1 MKLVKS
7 LFVFSLLFF
16 IIACSNDAGT
26 VKKEEEE
33 KKVTEQEQPAET
45 ETKIDKDTETEV
57 KTDTETVAKEEDSK
71 ADEVKKP
78 QSTEV
83 KTMTAIYVGQV
94 DPHTIEVVAE
104 GETINL
110 QTTEADINFDEFS
123 DGDEV
128 KIQYYKNEQDQYV
141 LKSMKFSVVEEKKE
155 DSSSPVKESP
165 KVISTEATY
174 VGQVDTSTIEVTV
187 DGEAINLQTTEID
200 VNLDEIE
207 EGSQVMIAYYQNE
220 DGQNILKSIE

>member
-1 MKLVKS
+1 MKLLKS
-7 LFVFSLLFF
+7 LFVLSLLFF

-33 KKVTEQEQPAET
+33 KEKEVTTEQPADNE
-45 ETKIDKDTETEV
+45 TETEV
-57 KTDTETVAKEEDSK
+57 KTETETTTVEKEEDSK
-71 ADEVKKP
+71 TDEVKEPKN
-78 QSTEV
+78 TEV
-83 KTMTAIYVGQV
+83 MTMTAIYVGQV

-110 QTTEADINFDEFS
+110 QTTETDINFDEFS

-128 KIQYYKNEQDQYV
+128 KIQYYKNEQDQYI

-174 VGQVDTSTIEVTV
+174 VGQVDTHTIEVTV
-187 DGEAINLQTTEID
+187 EGEALNLQTTEIN

>member
-1 MKLVKS
+1 MKLLKS
-7 LFVFSLLFF
+7 LFVLSLLFF

-33 KKVTEQEQPAET
+33 KEVTTEQPAENET
-45 ETKIDKDTETEV
+45 ETETEV
-57 KTDTETVAKEEDSK
+57 KTETETVEKEEDSK
-71 ADEVKKP
+71 ADEVKEPKN
-78 QSTEV
+78 TEV
-83 KTMTAIYVGQV
+83 MTMTAIYVGQV

-128 KIQYYKNEQDQYV
+128 KIEYYKNEQDQYI

-174 VGQVDTSTIEVTV
+174 VGQVDTHTIEVTV